1 MTKPIPPVEFL
12 AYIPPIKTALNF
24 GGYDGE
30 FSVKFEGSLY
40 TSPQAAL
47 LIQCTGKQ
55 LKITVEVL
63 DDVEEKGKKKTTE
76 TPEPTVTG
84 RRKQIEEK

>member
-1 MTKPIPPVEFL
+1 MTKPIPPVEFF

-30 FSVKFEGSLY
+30 FSIKFEGNLY
-40 TSPQAAL
+40 TSPEAAR

-55 LKITVEVL
+55 LRITVEVL
-63 DDVEEKGKKKTTE
+63 TESDDETKKATKGNGTKTNS
-76 TPEPTVTG
+76 
-84 RRKQIEEK
+84 RRIENR